1 MRIQITNEEQSTGF
15 ELAFPGT
22 YQATLSD
29 VTNAAGPKGPYAKWS
44 IELLGV
50 DRNSEGVPLAGKK
63 VGRVFETTTLMEGKR
78 WRLAQMAKAA
88 GLNPTNFDTE
98 ELVGKQVT
106 VVIDVEKDE
115 GYAPRNVV
123 KKFLAR

>member
-1 MRIQITNEEQSTGF
+1 MRIQITTEEQSTGF

-22 YQATLSD
+22 YQATIIG
-29 VTNAAGPKGPYAKWS
+29 VTNAAGPKGPYAKWD
-44 IELLGV
+44 IELQGV

-63 VGRVFETTTLMEGKR
+63 VSRIYESTTLMEGKR

-88 GLNPTNFDTE
+88 NLNVASFDTD
-98 ELVGKQVT
+98 ELVGKT
-106 VVIDVEKDE
+106 VSVLVDVQKDD
-115 GYAPRNVV
+115 GYAPRNVI

>member
-22 YQATLSD
+22 YQATLND
-29 VTNAAGPKGPYAKWS
+29 PTQGAGPKGPYVKWGVD
-44 IELLGV
+44 LLGV

-63 VGRVFETTTLMEGKR
+63 VGRIFETTTLMEGKR
-78 WRLAQMAKAA
+78 WRLSQMAKAA
-88 GLNPTNFDTE
+88 GLNPSNFDTD
-98 ELVGKQVT
+98 ELIGKQVT
-106 VVIDVEKDE
+106 VVVDVEKDE
-115 GYAPRNVV
+115 GYAPRNVI